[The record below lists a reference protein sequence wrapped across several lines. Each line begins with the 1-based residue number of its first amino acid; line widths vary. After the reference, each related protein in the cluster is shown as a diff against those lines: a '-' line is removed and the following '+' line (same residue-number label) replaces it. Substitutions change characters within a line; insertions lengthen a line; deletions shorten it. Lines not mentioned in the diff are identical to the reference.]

1 MAAVRR
7 AEAAQRAYQR
17 AKTAEEKE
25 RKRLYAE
32 SRQADVELLNDDL
45 AEQIRE
51 LEHLLIDSLKTDP
64 YIDLDQ
70 LKTPPDLPVWDPG
83 PLYTPEPPPTPPA
96 LPPPPSGLHRLSS
109 KAKEEHARAVAAQ
122 EATWQQAIAA
132 HAQREQNRK
141 AALQTAW
148 TDHQAVVATVE
159 ADTAARHAEINDLKA
174 KVAAA
179 DPEAIRSYFALVLE
193 SSNYPEALSP
203 QTRLAYVPES
213 KQLVIEYELPT
224 FTVIP
229 EIAAYKFAKTTDKVT
244 ATNRPTAHRK
254 TLYGS
259 VIAQI
264 TLRSLREVFAADRWN
279 YIDTAVFNGHVDTIN
294 PGTGHPEHPCLVT
307 VRTNHDTY
315 TDLDLR
321 QVDPI
326 ACLKALNAS
335 VSKSPADLAP
345 VRPVLEFNMVDPR
358 FIDSTDVLATLDQRP
373 NLMELTPGE
382 FEQLITNLFEKMG
395 LETRLTQASRDGGV
409 DCVAYDPRP
418 IFGGKVVIQAKRY
431 KNTVGVSA
439 VRDLYGTMQN
449 EGATKGILVTTSGYG
464 KASYAFADGKPLELL
479 SGTNL
484 LYLLAEHAH
493 IEARIQPPEDW
504 QDPTPDSG
512 DLA

>member
-32 SRQADVELLNDDL
+32 SRQADVELQNDDL

-70 LKTPPDLPVWDPG
+70 LKTPPDLPVWDPA
-83 PLYTPEPPPTPPA
+83 PSTHPNRPQPTRVTTA
-96 LPPPPSGLHRLSS
+96 AQRPPPSLQQGQ
-109 KAKEEHARAVAAQ
+109 EEHARAVAAQ

-259 VIAQI
+259 VIAEI
-264 TLRSLREVFAADRWN
+264 TLRSLRGAP
-279 YIDTAVFNGHVDTIN
+279 TSHVV
-294 PGTGHPEHPCLVT
+294 PG
-307 VRTNHDTY
+307 
-315 TDLDLR
+315 
-321 QVDPI
+321 
-326 ACLKALNAS
+326 
-335 VSKSPADLAP
+335 
-345 VRPVLEFNMVDPR
+345 
-358 FIDSTDVLATLDQRP
+358 LAT
-373 NLMELTPGE
+373 
-382 FEQLITNLFEKMG
+382 
-395 LETRLTQASRDGGV
+395 
-409 DCVAYDPRP
+409 
-418 IFGGKVVIQAKRY
+418 
-431 KNTVGVSA
+431 
-439 VRDLYGTMQN
+439 
-449 EGATKGILVTTSGYG
+449 TKT
-464 KASYAFADGKPLELL
+464 
-479 SGTNL
+479 
-484 LYLLAEHAH
+484 
-493 IEARIQPPEDW
+493 
-504 QDPTPDSG
+504 
-512 DLA
+512 